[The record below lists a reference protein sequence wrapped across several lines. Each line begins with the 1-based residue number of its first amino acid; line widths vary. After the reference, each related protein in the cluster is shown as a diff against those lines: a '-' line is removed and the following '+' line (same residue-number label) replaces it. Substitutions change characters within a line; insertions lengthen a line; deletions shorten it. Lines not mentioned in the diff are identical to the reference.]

1 MMNSDDS
8 FHTETDVDSLD
19 ILSHI
24 DEDKY
29 FAKDLLKNH
38 GNFNSIKHK
47 RVVDGNN
54 SFPQTPD
61 LQKCIVEAETRISEA
76 FEQGSRISIKNE
88 RYEQLLREHSGS
100 KLKLVVIYVDL
111 ADSTLMARD
120 FSAEKLSTIMQ
131 LFYREM
137 STAISIFNGYVLKYV
152 GDAVIAFF
160 PIGEN
165 NSLSYSSAISCAFHM
180 IAVLKQAI
188 NPVLIRN
195 QYENLQVRIG
205 IDASEHS
212 VIQYDFGDKTYS
224 DILGYGISMA
234 AKLTK
239 LAKTN
244 QVVISHGTYLG
255 MTSSLRKRFL
265 ELEIAPRVWNY
276 MDEKTQ
282 PGVWT
287 SSVTT

>member
-1 MMNSDDS
+1 MNSDDS

-61 LQKCIVEAETRISEA
+61 LQKCIVEAETRILEA
-76 FEQGSRISIKNE
+76 FEKGSGICIKNE
-88 RYEQLLREHSGS
+88 RYEQLLLEHSGS

-160 PIGEN
+160 PVDEN
-165 NSLSYSSAISCAFHM
+165 NSLSYSSAISCAFYM
-180 IAVLKQAI
+180 IDVLEQAI

-265 ELEIAPRVWNY
+265 ELEIAPRVWKY

-287 SSVTT
+287 SSITT